1 MAYLGRKRSKKTLD
15 TDGYRPNVGI
25 IVCNPV
31 GQVLWARRVAH
42 DGWQFPQ
49 GGVEYKESPRE
60 AAYRE
65 LYEEVGLYPHH
76 VRLLGNTQQWYR
88 YDVPRRSK
96 TNAAFKGQK
105 QQWYLFQ
112 LTGKEDDIQLDRGKR
127 PEFDNWHWVDYWQPL
142 DDIISFKRDVYKG
155 ALAELEPVLLK
166 ACSPSLGKR

>member
-15 TDGYRPNVGI
+15 GDGYRPNVGI
-25 IVCNPV
+25 IVSNPN

-65 LYEEVGLYPHH
+65 LYEEVGLYPHQ
-76 VRLLGNTQQWYR
+76 VKLLGNTREWYR

-96 TNAAFKGQK
+96 MSGAFRGQK

-112 LTGKEDDIQLDRGKR
+112 LTGKEEDIQLDRGKK
-127 PEFDNWHWVDYWQPL
+127 PEFDTWQWVDYWKPV
-142 DDIISFKRDVYKG
+142 DEIIPFKRDVYKG
-155 ALAELEPVLLK
+155 ALAELEPVFLK
-166 ACSPSLGKR
+166 ACAFESGKY